1 MPKAS
6 LCGTG
11 LDQVFGRVICLFE
24 LSEGFRAG
32 RIEPG
37 ENLGIV
43 RVGRLLKI
51 GRDLC

>member
-1 MPKAS
+1 M
-6 LCGTG
+6 
-11 LDQVFGRVICLFE
+11 FGRAFCVIE
-24 LSEGFRAG
+24 VSAGFRAG